1 MNTSDQY
8 IIKDLVLGKRTEYKR
23 SYSPDLLQ
31 AIPRSLN
38 RDKLRLT
45 DSTLPFSGYD
55 LWNLYEISYLNSK
68 HKPQVAVGYFT
79 VPHSS
84 PFIVESK
91 SLKLYLNSIN
101 FTCFDS
107 IDDVA
112 STIKQDLS
120 SLLHADIKVE
130 LFGLLEQQNI
140 KMFDIHHPNGTC
152 IDGIDISVSDFDYNP
167 NLLIDSTSGTSITEE
182 LYSNLMKSNCLVTGQ
197 PDWGTIYIKYTGN
210 KIAHENLLKY
220 IVSYRNHNEFHEMC
234 VERVFCDLM
243 KFCKPQKLTVY
254 ARYTR
259 RGGIDINPFRSNFEE
274 NAPFDRLIRQ

>member
-38 RDKLRLT
+38 RDKLGLT

-107 IDDVA
+107 VDDVA

-120 SLLHADIKVE
+120 SLLHTDLKVE
-130 LFGLLEQQNI
+130 LFGLLEQRNI

-167 NLLIDSTSGTSITEE
+167 NLLIDSTSGTCITEE

-197 PDWGTIYIKYTGN
+197 PDWGTIYIKYTGKQN
-210 KIAHENLLKY
+210 RTRKFIKIH
-220 IVSYRNHNEFHEMC
+220 S
-234 VERVFCDLM
+234 
-243 KFCKPQKLTVY
+243 
-254 ARYTR
+254 
-259 RGGIDINPFRSNFEE
+259 
-274 NAPFDRLIRQ
+274 LIPKSQRISRDVCRKSFL

>member
-38 RDKLRLT
+38 RDKLGLT
-45 DSTLPFSGYD
+45 DSTLPFSGYDLWNSGYD

-140 KMFDIHHPNGTC
+140 KRILKC
-152 IDGIDISVSDFDYNP
+152 
-167 NLLIDSTSGTSITEE
+167 LIFTI
-182 LYSNLMKSNCLVTGQ
+182 LMEHV
-197 PDWGTIYIKYTGN
+197 
-210 KIAHENLLKY
+210 
-220 IVSYRNHNEFHEMC
+220 
-234 VERVFCDLM
+234 LM
-243 KFCKPQKLTVY
+243 V
-254 ARYTR
+254 
-259 RGGIDINPFRSNFEE
+259 
-274 NAPFDRLIRQ
+274 

>member
-38 RDKLRLT
+38 RDKLGLT

-107 IDDVA
+107 
-112 STIKQDLS
+112 
-120 SLLHADIKVE
+120 
-130 LFGLLEQQNI
+130 
-140 KMFDIHHPNGTC
+140 
-152 IDGIDISVSDFDYNP
+152 
-167 NLLIDSTSGTSITEE
+167 
-182 LYSNLMKSNCLVTGQ
+182 
-197 PDWGTIYIKYTGN
+197 
-210 KIAHENLLKY
+210 
-220 IVSYRNHNEFHEMC
+220 
-234 VERVFCDLM
+234 
-243 KFCKPQKLTVY
+243 
-254 ARYTR
+254 
-259 RGGIDINPFRSNFEE
+259 
-274 NAPFDRLIRQ
+274 